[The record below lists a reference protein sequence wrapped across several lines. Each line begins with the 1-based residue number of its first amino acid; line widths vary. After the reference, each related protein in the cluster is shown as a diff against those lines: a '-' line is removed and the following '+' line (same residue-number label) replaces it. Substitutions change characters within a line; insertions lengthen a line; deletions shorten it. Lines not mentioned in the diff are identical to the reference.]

1 MPRGPPT
8 SHFLE
13 PDLGPAKYAIV
24 IDAGSTG
31 SRVHAFHFTE
41 LPSGQYDLVK
51 DNFHQVCL
59 LFSQVWECSN

>member
-8 SHFLE
+8 THFLE
-13 PDLGPAKYAIV
+13 EQPSSASKYAVV

-41 LPSGQYDLVK
+41 LPNGQFDLVK
-51 DNFHQVCL
+51 DNFHQARPSSRRPL
-59 LFSQVWECSN
+59 S